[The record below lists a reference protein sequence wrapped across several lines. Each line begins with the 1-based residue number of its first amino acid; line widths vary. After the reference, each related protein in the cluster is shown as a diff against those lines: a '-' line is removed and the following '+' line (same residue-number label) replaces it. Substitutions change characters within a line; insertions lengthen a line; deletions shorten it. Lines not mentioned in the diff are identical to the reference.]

1 MTLTLAVSLG
11 FQFVLD
17 RLNSDKAGGIF
28 LQKNPHFI
36 HSIKYFF
43 CNGVEHD
50 FHFLLV
56 DIKTWMTQLKHC
68 CRSQN
73 EQMVIELAERSP
85 QTKWLGDHSNNL
97 SGPISFL
104 IWNRIALDIWAFKSG
119 RVRENGRKYKLTYWQ
134 LFRDLR
140 AFSSVSRGRVWRRN
154 LPKFHE
160 PWPTISNQTLLRPL
174 FGWSLN
180 PSSRSNLSLSYS
192 GLKTQKGKS
201 LFVWM
206 LHFKLRPKS
215 PR

>member
-11 FQFVLD
+11 FKFVLD

-28 LQKNPHFI
+28 FTKKHISFI
-36 HSIKYFF
+36 RLNISF
-43 CNGVEHD
+43 CNGGEHD
-50 FHFLLV
+50 FQFLLV
-56 DIKTWMTQLKHC
+56 DIKTWMTLLKHF

-104 IWNRIALDIWAFKSG
+104 IWNRIALDIWAFKCG

-174 FGWSLN
+174 FIWSLS

-192 GLKTQKGKS
+192 KRQEPFWVYAS
-201 LFVWM
+201 F
-206 LHFKLRPKS
+206 
-215 PR
+215 